1 MVSVYDVPP
10 CNPVMVV
17 DVAGALNVFVIVVPL
32 VGTALIVYVSTIPL
46 GGVNEIFMDV
56 SLISLELK
64 LVGGANDVSYEMD
77 EDETELPSEFIAIIL
92 IVYVLPPCNP
102 VIIYDVAGALNV
114 CVTVVPL
121 VGTAV
126 TLYWSIVPTGGGVNE
141 YVIVVT
147 VLAVPIK
154 FVGADNNV
162 LRTIDVDVT
171 EFSYEFVAIILRVY
185 DIPPC
190 NPVIVVDVAGA
201 LNVFVIV
208 VPVVG
213 TALIVY
219 VSITPIGGVNEIFMD
234 VSLISLEFKLVGAD
248 NIVAYEIDVDDTE
261 LPFAFVAI
269 ILIVYGIPR
278 CNPLIVADV
287 SSALILV
294 VIVLP
299 VCGTEVIV
307 Y

>member
-1 MVSVYDVPP
+1 
-10 CNPVMVV
+10 MVV

-141 YVIVVT
+141 
-147 VLAVPIK
+147 
-154 FVGADNNV
+154 
-162 LRTIDVDVT
+162 
-171 EFSYEFVAIILRVY
+171 
-185 DIPPC
+185 
-190 NPVIVVDVAGA
+190 
-201 LNVFVIV
+201 
-208 VPVVG
+208 
-213 TALIVY
+213 
-219 VSITPIGGVNEIFMD
+219 
-234 VSLISLEFKLVGAD
+234 
-248 NIVAYEIDVDDTE
+248 
-261 LPFAFVAI
+261 
-269 ILIVYGIPR
+269 
-278 CNPLIVADV
+278 
-287 SSALILV
+287 
-294 VIVLP
+294 
-299 VCGTEVIV
+299 
-307 Y
+307 

>member
-1 MVSVYDVPP
+1 MVTVYDVPP
-10 CNPVMVV
+10 CN
-17 DVAGALNVFVIVVPL
+17 
-32 VGTALIVYVSTIPL
+32 S
-46 GGVNEIFMDV
+46 
-56 SLISLELK
+56 
-64 LVGGANDVSYEMD
+64 
-77 EDETELPSEFIAIIL
+77 
-92 IVYVLPPCNP
+92 
-102 VIIYDVAGALNV
+102 
-114 CVTVVPL
+114 
-121 VGTAV
+121 
-126 TLYWSIVPTGGGVNE
+126 
-141 YVIVVT
+141 
-147 VLAVPIK
+147 
-154 FVGADNNV
+154 
-162 LRTIDVDVT
+162 
-171 EFSYEFVAIILRVY
+171 
-185 DIPPC
+185 
-190 NPVIVVDVAGA
+190 VIVVDVAGA